1 MSGPAAKPT
10 SALTPLP
17 GASIAVTEETTWD
30 KPVAAADAAG
40 ESQLAGGQRESSSVD
55 PALALR

>member
-1 MSGPAAKPT
+1 MYPCKTKRAD
-10 SALTPLP
+10 PLP

-30 KPVAAADAAG
+30 KPVAAADAAS
-40 ESQLAGGQRESSSVD
+40 ESQLTGGQREPSSVD